1 MSGLTCLTILM
12 FISFDSETLNL
23 KWFVMSYLKFD
34 KDLIISLEY
43 SLYRN
48 VLRTNRRGAYH
59 NTSISGCNTT
69 KYQGLLVM
77 PIPSLDDDNHLI
89 LSSFDETVIQHG
101 AEFNLGI
108 HKYTGDNYSPR
119 GHKYIREFNS
129 DSIPKTIYRVG
140 GVILSKEILFSSKQ
154 NSVMIRYTLL
164 EAHSPTTIRFKPFLA
179 FRNVFILTQEND
191 DVDKSYREIEN
202 GISTSMYAGYPEL
215 YMQFNTEAKFIF
227 DPHWNKG
234 IEYLQD
240 MQAGDTY
247 KEDLYVP
254 GYFEM
259 PIKKGDV
266 FIFSAGDTLKNTS
279 TLADEFE
286 EEVNR
291 RTPRSTFYNCLKNSS
306 HQFFYTPNA
315 NEQYLLAGYPW
326 FKVRARDQFISLPGC
341 TISVGRV
348 DDFEKIMDTAIVQ
361 MKSLMKGIPCDGLL
375 KEVDDPDIPLWI
387 IWSLQQF
394 SKERPEIFKRKYS
407 GLVLFIIDYILKN
420 KHPNLYVDDS
430 NGLLYTYGKDK
441 PVSWMNAVID
451 GKPVIPRSGYL
462 VEFNALWYNALKFGQ
477 QINKDNDNITM
488 EHELSQ
494 KSDIVKE
501 SFTAIF
507 VNSSGYLYD
516 FVDGTHTDWSLRPN
530 MLFAV
535 SLDYSPLENHRKRSI
550 VDFATKELL
559 TPGGIR
565 SLSPK
570 GDSYNPYYCCNPRE
584 REIAYFNGPAFPW
597 LFGPYIEAYLKVYQY
612 SGLSM
617 IDRIMVDIESEISN
631 DCIGTISELYDSS
644 PPFTAHGA
652 YSFAMSVAEILRA
665 MQLMKKYTEKKLK

>member
-1 MSGLTCLTILM
+1 M
-12 FISFDSETLNL
+12 N
-23 KWFVMSYLKFD
+23 YLKFD

-77 PIPSLDDDNHLI
+77 PVPTLDDDNHLI

-108 HKYTGDNYSPR
+108 HKYSGDNYSPR

-140 GVILSKEILFSSKQ
+140 GVVLSKEIMFSSQQ
-154 NSVMIRYTLL
+154 NSLMIRYTLL

-179 FRNVFILTQEND
+179 FRNVFMLTQEND
-191 DVDKSYREIEN
+191 NVDKSYSEVEN
-202 GISTSMYAGYPEL
+202 GISTRMYSVYPEL
-215 YMQFNTEAKFIF
+215 FMQFSSEADFIYQ
-227 DPHWNKG
+227 PHWYKG

-259 PIKKGDV
+259 PIKKGDIIV
-266 FIFSAGDTLKNTS
+266 FSAGDTLKDTS
-279 TLADEFE
+279 TLVTEFE
-286 EEVNR
+286 EEIKR
-291 RTPRSTFYNCLKNSS
+291 RTPRSSFYNCLKNSS
-306 HQFFYTPNA
+306 HQFFYIPNPD
-315 NEQYLLAGYPW
+315 EQYLLAGYPW

-341 TISVGRV
+341 TLSVGRV
-348 DDFEKIMDTAIVQ
+348 DDFEKIMDTAIIQ
-361 MKSLMKGIPCDGLL
+361 IRKNMAEMSTPGLL
-375 KEVDDPDIPLWI
+375 KQIDDPDIPLWA
-387 IWSLQQF
+387 IWAIQQF
-394 SKERPEIFKRKYS
+394 AKERPEKFHEKYADI
-407 GLVLFIIDYILKN
+407 VLEILNYILDN
-420 KHPNLYVDDS
+420 KHPNLRVDVDNS
-430 NGLLYTYGKDK
+430 LLSTFGRNK

-451 GKPVIPRSGYL
+451 GHPVIPRSGFL
-462 VEFNALWYNALKFGQ
+462 VEFNALWYNALKFGEE
-477 QINKDNDNITM
+477 ILRIKGDKVM
-488 EHELSQ
+488 ESQLSL

-501 SFTAIF
+501 SFTSVF
-507 VNSSGYLYD
+507 VNNAGYLFDY
-516 FVDGTHTDWSLRPN
+516 VDGTHTDWSLRPN
-530 MLFAV
+530 MIFAV
-535 SLDYSPLENHRKRSI
+535 SLDYSPLEKHRKRSI
-550 VDFATKELL
+550 VDFVTKELL
-559 TPGGIR
+559 TPKGIR

-570 GDSYNPYYCCNPRE
+570 GENYNPYYSSNRRE
-584 REIAYFNGPAFPW
+584 SEIAYFNGPSFPW
-597 LFGPYIEAYLKVYQY
+597 LLGPYIEAYLKVYQR
-612 SGLSM
+612 SGISLV
-617 IDRIMVDIESEISN
+617 DRILIEIEDEISN

-652 YSFAMSVAEILRA
+652 YSFAMSVAELLRA
-665 MQLMKKYTEKKLK
+665 KKLMKNYS